1 MKTDRLWPDVV
12 TRCNWQLLPGVG
24 LPGLTAG
31 HLLRS
36 FSMPVRL
43 LLCCLLALPAGVVA
57 DAGEG
62 QFMGYE
68 LGTKYPAQPQDVEV
82 TTTGNLLIAAEN
94 PTKPADIAQVSLI
107 ATPESRTIG
116 YIIAASWYAT
126 EGEAREVGR
135 RYVELL
141 RAKYPDWDFGR
152 ELMDASLRIVEV
164 NFDNAPY
171 NLQLRLVRDDY
182 DGRSMWRISMSL
194 GWQRETKEWHAWQNQ
209 AATEH
214 TAARATEHEQLL
226 KESDIRGL

>member
-1 MKTDRLWPDVV
+1 
-12 TRCNWQLLPGVG
+12 
-24 LPGLTAG
+24 
-31 HLLRS
+31 
-36 FSMPVRL
+36 MPIRF
-43 LLCCLLALPAGVVA
+43 LLCCLFALPADVVA
-57 DAGEG
+57 DASEG

-68 LGTKYPAQPQDVEV
+68 LGARYPALPQDVEV

-94 PTKPADIAQVSLI
+94 PIKPADIVQVSLI

-116 YIIAASWYAT
+116 YIIAAGWYAT

-164 NFDNAPY
+164 NFDKAPH
-171 NLQLRLVRDDY
+171 NLQLRLVRDEY

-194 GWQRETKEWHAWQNQ
+194 GWQRETQEWHAWQNQ

-214 TAARATEHEQLL
+214 GAASATEHEQLL

>member
-1 MKTDRLWPDVV
+1 M
-12 TRCNWQLLPGVG
+12 
-24 LPGLTAG
+24 
-31 HLLRS
+31 S
-36 FSMPVRL
+36 FRL
-43 LLCCLLALPAGVVA
+43 LLYCLFALPADVVA
-57 DAGEG
+57 DASEG

-68 LGTKYPAQPQDVEV
+68 LGTKYSALPQDVEV

-94 PTKPADIAQVSLI
+94 PTKPADIVQVSLI

-141 RAKYPDWDFGR
+141 RAKYPSWDFGR
-152 ELMDASLRIVEV
+152 ELMDSSLRIVEV
-164 NFDNAPY
+164 NFDKVPY
-171 NLQLRLVRDDY
+171 NLQLRLVRDEY
-182 DGRSMWRISMSL
+182 DGRSMWRISMGL
-194 GWQRETKEWHAWQNQ
+194 GWHRETKEWHAWQNQ

-214 TAARATEHEQLL
+214 AAARATEHEQLL